1 MLQVLRG
8 KPCATFYVK
17 ALRRKEH
24 RKLRERKK
32 TNLEKADKDVQKFK
46 IDKMLDFLE
55 QQPSDLLEYDD
66 KLVRQ
71 LIKKITV
78 NDKNLIIEFK
88 SGIEVE
94 EQV

>member
-1 MLQVLRG
+1 ML
-8 KPCATFYVK
+8 
-17 ALRRKEH
+17 E
-24 RKLRERKK
+24 
-32 TNLEKADKDVQKFK
+32 
-46 IDKMLDFLE
+46 FLE
-55 QQPSDLLEYDD
+55 QQPSDLVEYDD

-78 NDKNLIIEFK
+78 NDENLTIEFK

>member
-1 MLQVLRG
+1 
-8 KPCATFYVK
+8 
-17 ALRRKEH
+17 
-24 RKLRERKK
+24 
-32 TNLEKADKDVQKFK
+32 
-46 IDKMLDFLE
+46 MLDFLE

-71 LIKKITV
+71 LIEKITV